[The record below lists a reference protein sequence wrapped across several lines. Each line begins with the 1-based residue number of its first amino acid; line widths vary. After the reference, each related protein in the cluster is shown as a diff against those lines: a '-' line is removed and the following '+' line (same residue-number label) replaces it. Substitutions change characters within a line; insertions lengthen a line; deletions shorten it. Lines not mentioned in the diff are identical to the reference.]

1 MFGKEYIW
9 VIYTFGALFTILLNL
24 SITKFLRFLPIEK
37 INTYAL
43 LFAAFNMFIMAFST
57 FPASVFFAY
66 IIYIFMSEYLYLLA
80 SVMVEDLSKNNQT
93 GTIRGRFLSM
103 LNLGYLLSPFLSYFL
118 IKYFSFQSIFLLSG
132 VFVLFALFV
141 SKFMIGNLPKISPE
155 NFNIKNTWSL
165 LLKNY
170 DIRTIFLANISFYIF
185 GIGLIVY
192 LPFRLGEVGISL
204 ETYLSVILPVALLPF
219 VILPYYLGH
228 LEDEFRDEKGFLI
241 FSLFGLILSLFL
253 FVYID
258 SRSVLVWA
266 GLVFLARVFGAIAET
281 SVNSYFFK
289 KVDKTNT
296 SIISIF
302 TTSKQFAYLFFTPIL
317 SLILI
322 KGNLSAVFLSIA
334 FWLTFMIV
342 LVSKLHGTE
351 NHEKHRIQKEIWRRI
366 KGRA

>member
-132 VFVLFALFV
+132 VFVLFAL
-141 SKFMIGNLPKISPE
+141 
-155 NFNIKNTWSL
+155 
-165 LLKNY
+165 
-170 DIRTIFLANISFYIF
+170 
-185 GIGLIVY
+185 
-192 LPFRLGEVGISL
+192 
-204 ETYLSVILPVALLPF
+204 
-219 VILPYYLGH
+219 
-228 LEDEFRDEKGFLI
+228 
-241 FSLFGLILSLFL
+241 
-253 FVYID
+253 
-258 SRSVLVWA
+258 
-266 GLVFLARVFGAIAET
+266 
-281 SVNSYFFK
+281 
-289 KVDKTNT
+289 
-296 SIISIF
+296 
-302 TTSKQFAYLFFTPIL
+302 
-317 SLILI
+317 
-322 KGNLSAVFLSIA
+322 
-334 FWLTFMIV
+334 
-342 LVSKLHGTE
+342 
-351 NHEKHRIQKEIWRRI
+351 
-366 KGRA
+366 